1 MKKLIYLIAIA
12 LCSCSN
18 PSFTDTETK
27 CRITEVQYFP
37 IGSINTVQ
45 VDPVWKAKTSCN
57 FDISSR
63 HKLNVGDTITI
74 IKRKFN

>member
-1 MKKLIYLIAIA
+1 MKNLIYLIAII

-18 PSFTDTETK
+18 ASFTDTEIK
-27 CRITEVQYFP
+27 CTITEVQYYP

-63 HKLNVGDTITI
+63 RELNVGDTITI